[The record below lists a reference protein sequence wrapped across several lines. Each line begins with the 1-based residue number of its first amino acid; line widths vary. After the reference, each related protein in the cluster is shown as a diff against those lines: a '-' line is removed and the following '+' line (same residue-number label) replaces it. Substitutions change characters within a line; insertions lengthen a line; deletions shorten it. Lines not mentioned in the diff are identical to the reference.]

1 MEKFIA
7 GKPRPRLVFSPNP
20 FTLIFGILINK
31 VVLKAL
37 KYELQENIV
46 TGKSN
51 EELAYSLSLGNFD
64 DSY

>member
-37 KYELQENIV
+37 KYALPEI
-46 TGKSN
+46 TAGKSN